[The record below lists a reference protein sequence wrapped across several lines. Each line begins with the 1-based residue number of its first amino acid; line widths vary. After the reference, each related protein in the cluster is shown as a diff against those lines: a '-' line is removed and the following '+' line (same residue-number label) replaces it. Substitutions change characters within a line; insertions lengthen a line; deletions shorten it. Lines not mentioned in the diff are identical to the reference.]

1 MTFPRVLIVSD
12 TWISNAHG
20 TGTLVMRHFLDYPQ
34 HRLTNAYLNSR
45 GECFC
50 TPLHFNIRR
59 FDRTHIGTA
68 QRFVWAIYHRVGR
81 RLGLAR
87 YTYLP
92 KISISPKISDA
103 ILDRPDVIYSVAYA
117 EFGLALTDA
126 LCTYFDDVPMIQYF
140 LDYQL
145 PAGIG
150 RHRYVREVM
159 NRATE
164 TWALTEEIASAIQ
177 PFSER
182 PVILRPGFHMAMPPQ
197 SKHRHREA
205 ADPDFTCIIIGNFWS
220 LDAIPVTKG
229 LWQRV
234 SAKHPNL
241 KSIRWYGHRESGK
254 RLNDAF
260 GDIGPEIEYA
270 GFLDG
275 QEMIDALMEA
285 DLALVPFNVTA
296 SAEHDYARY
305 SLPSRLTELL
315 AVGVPI
321 FCIASADT
329 PVARYLSRNK
339 LGVTGDGQNPEG
351 LADRLCRLIE
361 SRSSRLDLS
370 RNARSF
376 AEHNFELEPFQQF
389 LYSKLKSLNYSR
401 SEVPAEPCGTCDL

>member
-1 MTFPRVLIVSD
+1 LTFPRVLIVSD
-12 TWISNAHG
+12 TSISKAHG
-20 TGTLVMRHFLDYPQ
+20 TGRLVMRHFSHYPQ
-34 HRLTNAYLNSR
+34 HRLANAYLNSS

-50 TPLHFNIRR
+50 TPSHFNTRR
-59 FDRTHIGTA
+59 FGRTQIGTA
-68 QRFVWAIYHRVGR
+68 QRFAWAIYQRVGR
-81 RLGLAR
+81 RPGLAR

-92 KISISPKISDA
+92 KLSISPKVSDV
-103 ILDRPDVIYSVAYA
+103 ILDRPDVIYSVVFS
-117 EFGLALTDA
+117 ETGLALTDA
-126 LCTYFDDVPMIQYF
+126 LCTHFDDVPMIQYF

-145 PAGIG
+145 PHGIG
-150 RHRYVREVM
+150 RHRYVKQVM
-159 NRATE
+159 NRAAE
-164 TWALTEEIASAIQ
+164 TWALTEKIASAIQ

-182 PVILRPGFHMAMPPQ
+182 PVILRPGFHIDMPPR
-197 SKHRHREA
+197 SKHQHREA
-205 ADPDFTCIIIGNFWS
+205 TDPDFTCIIIGNFWS
-220 LDAIPVTKG
+220 LDTIPVTKG
-229 LWQRV
+229 LWQRA

-241 KSIRWYGHRESGK
+241 KSIRWYGHLESVE
-254 RLNDAF
+254 RLNDTF

-329 PVARYLSRNK
+329 PVAHYLSHNMV
-339 LGVTGDGQNPEG
+339 GVTGDAQNPEG
-351 LADRLCRLIE
+351 LADRVCRLIE
-361 SRSSRLDLS
+361 SRSSRLNLS

-376 AEHNFELEPFQQF
+376 AEHNFELVPFQQF
-389 LYSKLKSLNYSR
+389 LYSKLKSLNYSC
-401 SEVPAEPCGTCDL
+401 SEVPGEPCGRCDL